1 MESSEDFTLDL
12 FSSKPSGTPR
22 HSLNGNRTENAI
34 EDSMQTIAISNHL
47 FGGICLVLL
56 FFSD

>member
-1 MESSEDFTLDL
+1 METSEDFTLDL
-12 FSSKPSGTPR
+12 FSGKHSGTPR

-47 FGGICLVLL
+47 FGICLVLL